1 MTQII
6 KSLKWPSQK
15 KKLKKKIRGVYLVL
29 SCTLF
34 EEKAPQKKL
43 KGKSFALLNTWKSL
57 FVSSYLDVSGDPHPT
72 VPIEPL
78 VQKLLAMWR
87 SFGVHGLK
95 KAGWPSLS
103 NG

>member
-1 MTQII
+1 MA
-6 KSLKWPSQK
+6 LPK
-15 KKLKKKIRGVYLVL
+15 KRKKKIRSVYLVL

-34 EEKAPQKKL
+34 EEKAPPKKKL

-87 SFGVHGLK
+87 FLGVHGL
-95 KAGWPSLS
+95 
-103 NG
+103 